1 MSIFTL
7 SEAADFLTNYD
18 GARSTIVNSLISKRR
33 QYRTAQS
40 DLQTLVVD
48 NASSALLSAAV
59 TTLVNLDSDI
69 GTLKTELQS
78 LNEARTNAQNVVN
91 ASLNINPS
99 SGSTSNPL
107 VGPTGPTGSGGDGAG
122 STGPTGVGA
131 TGPTGP
137 TGANS
142 VVTGPTGS
150 SGADSVTTGPTGST
164 GVTGPTGPIGANSV
178 VTGPTGSSGAA
189 SVVTGP
195 TGSTGVTGPTGAS
208 VTGPTGSTGSTG
220 PSASTSTSILCTGII
235 TGVSLSGTLITASQ
249 PNVTGVG
256 TLSSLSCNG
265 LFTMGQLCESV
276 TNLGTLSS
284 STVSVAYGSGTS
296 ALYYGVTT
304 SGVSTSL
311 TLSITGVPTSS
322 SYATY
327 DLGFVLSVGAPTT
340 KPYFKTLTVN
350 GNSVTLSYNGG
361 SSSVSVSTSSNYV
374 LQNLSVG
381 FAGSTVPSYCLSNVC
396 GFN

>member
-1 MSIFTL
+1 MSTFTL
-7 SEAADFLTNYD
+7 TEAADFLTNYD
-18 GARSTIVNSLISKRR
+18 GTRRTIVSSLISKRK

-48 NASSALLSAAV
+48 NASSAVLAAAV

-69 GTLKTELQS
+69 ATLTNELQS
-78 LNEARTNAQNVVN
+78 LNEGRINAQNVVN

-107 VGPTGPTGSGGDGAG
+107 VGPTGPTGSTGSGGGGDGNTGPTG
-122 STGPTGVGA
+122 STGVAGVGA
-131 TGPTGP
+131 TGPTGN
-137 TGANS
+137 TGAAS

-150 SGADSVTTGPTGST
+150 SGADSVVTGPTGST
-164 GVTGPTGPIGANSV
+164 GATGPTGGE
-178 VTGPTGSSGAA
+178 GAA

-195 TGSTGVTGPTGAS
+195 TGPA
-208 VTGPTGSTGSTG
+208 
-220 PSASTSTSILCTGII
+220 ASTSTSIFCTGII
-235 TGVSLSGTLITASQ
+235 TGASLSGTLITASQ

-284 STVSVAYGSGTS
+284 STVSVAYGSGTT

-322 SYATY
+322 TYATY
-327 DLGFVLSVGAPTT
+327 DLGFVLSVSAPTT

-350 GNSVTLSYNGG
+350 GNSVSLSYNGG
-361 SSSVSVSTSSNYV
+361 SSNVSVSTSSNYV